1 MKFIIPTCIYGLIV
15 FFLFGFVA
23 CANRINGTG
32 NTIKNQSK
40 IENNAS
46 VSFPNLLK

>member
-1 MKFIIPTCIYGLIV
+1 MKYISMTIAYMLLTGIGMAI
-15 FFLFGFVA
+15 VA
-23 CANRINGTG
+23 CANEISGTG
-32 NTIKNQSK
+32 NTIKNSNK